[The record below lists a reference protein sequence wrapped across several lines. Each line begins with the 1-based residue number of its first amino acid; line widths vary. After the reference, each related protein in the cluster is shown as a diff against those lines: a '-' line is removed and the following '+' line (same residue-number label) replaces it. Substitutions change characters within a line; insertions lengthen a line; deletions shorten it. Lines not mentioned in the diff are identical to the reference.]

1 MDVMEGLKSEELRAI
16 NTPIAD
22 RSIIHTEP
30 VGVWLFP
37 PGNQAYHLPRAT
49 IHVLSDDIEIS
60 ALAPAAGW
68 IDVPPEYASDEFLGT
83 SRLIPADSPY
93 FAYETYRAILRQ
105 AKLSIFVVD
114 RYARAGS
121 VLPLMTANPKSTRL
135 LIDKDDIDLT
145 ARSAAFSAQFGV
157 SVELR
162 YLHPFPIHD
171 RFIVLDGRHVWHLG
185 ASLNTLKKA
194 SMVRL
199 VEGEESTEVMKM
211 VEDYWVNAVPSPAVP

>member
-22 RSIIHTEP
+22 RSSVRPDP
-30 VGVWLFP
+30 VAVWLFP
-37 PGNQAYHLPRAT
+37 PGNRAYHLPRAS
-49 IHVLSDDIEIS
+49 IHVLSDDVEIT
-60 ALAPAAGW
+60 ALAPATGW
-68 IDVPPEYASDEFLGT
+68 IEVPPEYASDEFLGT

-105 AKLSIFVVD
+105 AKMSIFVVD

-121 VLPLMTANPKSTRL
+121 VLPLMTANPKDTRL
-135 LIDKDDIDLT
+135 LIDKDDMDLI

-157 SVELR
+157 SVEVR
-162 YLHPFPIHD
+162 YLHPFSIHD
-171 RFIVLDGRHVWHLG
+171 RFIVVDGMHVWHLG

-199 VEGEESTEVMKM
+199 VEGQESIEVIKM
-211 VEDYWVNAVPSPAVP
+211 VEDYWVKAVPSPAFP